1 MKIATHRQ
9 CAVFFR
15 ADADYGGR
23 VAKGLGL
30 ALKEV
35 ERLAAMS
42 REERAKAT
50 AG

>member
-1 MKIATHRQ
+1 MKTATHRQ
-9 CAVFFR
+9 RAVFFR

-23 VAKGLGL
+23 GAKGLGL
-30 ALKEV
+30 KLNGG
-35 ERLAAMS
+35 ERPGAMS